1 MTTVQTPAEADTSVR
16 LCVPLDNVAALID
29 REFQGPWFTVG
40 REKLPV
46 FDDAT
51 YADQNAHAF
60 DDDNYAEN
68 LVEGFHLLA
77 LLDHLT
83 NDLVAAE
90 GDRWYAVNYGLDRVR
105 FVTPVQA
112 GVPIRVHGSVA
123 EVRPKGK
130 GHLLLLRIAVEVRG
144 AERPGFTADQWVLW
158 LPTDDV
164 EARETQRVRA
174 RQETQEVQTQRS
186 TSGGTT

>member
-1 MTTVQTPAEADTSVR
+1 MTTVQTPTEADTPVR
-16 LCVPLDNVAALID
+16 LHISLDRVPDLVG
-29 REFQGPWFTVG
+29 REFRGPWFTIG

-51 YADQNAHAF
+51 YADQNIHTF
-60 DDDNYAEN
+60 DDDNYAED

-83 NDLVAAE
+83 NDLLAAE
-90 GDRWYAVNYGLDRVR
+90 GDHWYAVNYGLDRVR

-112 GVPIRVHGSVA
+112 GVPIRVHGAVA
-123 EVRPKGK
+123 DVRPKGD
-130 GHLLLLRIAVEVRG
+130 GHLLLLRMTVEVRG

-164 EARETQRVRA
+164 EAREAPEVRA